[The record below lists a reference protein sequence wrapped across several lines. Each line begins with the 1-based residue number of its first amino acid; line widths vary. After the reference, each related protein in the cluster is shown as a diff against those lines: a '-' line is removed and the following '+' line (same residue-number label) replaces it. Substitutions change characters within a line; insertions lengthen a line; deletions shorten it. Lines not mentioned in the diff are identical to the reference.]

1 MSRSDGSAT
10 VYMGKIYIAG
20 GLNDQMIESSVE
32 FYDLTAKT
40 WSLIMPT
47 PRTSLGFVA
56 LDDALYD
63 IGGNNGFERLQSV
76 EKYDMRHK
84 SWQMVANM
92 LSKRSTFATAVIENS
107 IYVIC
112 GYNGQTPTDSLS
124 QIWTPTRCR
133 WFATKLSHNSPRAYH
148 GIQVPIIYD
157 MVYVIGGTD
166 GINNLDIDSCVQYFH
181 LSIQRQHRLSN
192 TAFNFI
198 KANFCD
204 VIYKCMDFPELSADE
219 LTVLIASDDLNVK
232 SEQTVYEAII
242 HWIQWS
248 ANERSGLHLYPLL
261 KNLRY
266 ARLDIEFI
274 ENTVAKNGLIVED
287 QDSQQL
293 VNKFVDTFRTFIK
306 KKDGYGLYVG
316 LHPEAIRPRVPHEIA
331 IVFGGWQEGIPS
343 TMLKIIY
350 ELVYVIDGT
359 DGINILKSVQCFDTI
374 TKRWYDR
381 QDMNTERCYVNTVVV
396 DGNIYAMGGHNGQH
410 RIKSCEKYDPQ
421 TKVWTKIQDM
431 NMSRS
436 DGSATVYMGKIYIA
450 GGLNDQMIES
460 SVEFYDLTAKTWSL
474 IMPTPRT
481 SLGFVALD
489 DALYDIGGNNGFE
502 RLQSVEKY
510 DIKLKSWQ
518 MVANMLSKRS
528 TFATAVIENSIYV
541 IGGYN
546 GQTLICSVEKYD
558 SLSQIW
564 TPARCLNHDH
574 SGLAVCVASG
584 LSTVADFTFI
594 GRNELKLRNNYDNKD
609 LDNKIGS
616 VTLWYIL
623 ALFLLSSM
631 IQPVKGFDFIIGFD
645 KDAEMGTTTSVLMV
659 LGIGACLV
667 AGFLTT
673 VYCIHERYRVAR
685 HQPTHVLPVHHI
697 QPSKS
702 FQSFVYPNNNNIF
715 VKEIERIS
723 SVVNRDDSIPFANKN
738 KEMLRQAHIGN
749 RFYNGSL
756 LGVVINNTTGDISS
770 NIAEKAFKGHYF
782 VGQSHGFTTVA
793 VEMDTNTL
801 KRKYSGSVTDV
812 SNPKKKCTRKCSDI
826 SCQ

>member
-1 MSRSDGSAT
+1 MS
-10 VYMGKIYIAG
+10 
-20 GLNDQMIESSVE
+20 LNELSSTDE
-32 FYDLTAKT
+32 QPSTSGNQLTA
-40 WSLIMPT
+40 P
-47 PRTSLGFVA
+47 VA
-56 LDDALYD
+56 DSPDA
-63 IGGNNGFERLQSV
+63 
-76 EKYDMRHK
+76 
-84 SWQMVANM
+84 
-92 LSKRSTFATAVIENS
+92 TTTATAFDWDVFADRGKALRYFRQTREAIDVMIVTNDDGEECVHLPIVSTLGPQFTKTLVTAMSDSNAETVQLDNGSEVKKIVVKDMDKQVLKS
-107 IYVIC
+107 IIDMTYESTLCVSDDTVWPLIRAAID
-112 GYNGQTPTDSLS
+112 YEMTDVLDASLLFLA
-124 QIWTPTRCR
+124 TR
-133 WFATKLSHNSPRAYH
+133 
-148 GIQVPIIYD
+148 
-157 MVYVIGGTD
+157 
-166 GINNLDIDSCVQYFH
+166 LDIDNCVQYFH
-181 LSIQRQHRLSN
+181 LGIQHNHRLSN
-192 TAFNFI
+192 ASFNFI

-248 ANERSGLHLYPLL
+248 ANERSGHLYPLL

-293 VNKFVDTFRTFIK
+293 VNKFVDTFRTFTK

-316 LHPEAIRPRVPHEIA
+316 LHPDPIRPRVPHEIA
-331 IVFGGWQEGIPS
+331 IVFGGWQEGVPS
-343 TMLKIIY
+343 TMLEVYDIRTNRWFDTKISHNSPRAYHGMQIING
-350 ELVYVIDGT
+350 LVYVIGGT

-381 QDMNTERCYVNTVVV
+381 QDMNEKRCYVSTVVV

-474 IMPTPRT
+474 IMPMITPRT

-489 DALYDIGGNNGFE
+489 DALYAIGGNNGFE

-546 GQTLICSVEKYD
+546 GQTPICSVEKYD

-564 TPARCLNHDH
+564 TPARSLNHDR

-584 LSTVADFTFI
+584 LSTAVDFTFI
-594 GRNELKLRNNYDNKD
+594 GRNELKLRKQLDSKDIDNGDADDKCANS
-609 LDNKIGS
+609 DNIGTDGQTDEDNITFGS
-616 VTLWYIL
+616 V
-623 ALFLLSSM
+623 
-631 IQPVKGFDFIIGFD
+631 
-645 KDAEMGTTTSVLMV
+645 
-659 LGIGACLV
+659 
-667 AGFLTT
+667 
-673 VYCIHERYRVAR
+673 
-685 HQPTHVLPVHHI
+685 
-697 QPSKS
+697 
-702 FQSFVYPNNNNIF
+702 
-715 VKEIERIS
+715 
-723 SVVNRDDSIPFANKN
+723 
-738 KEMLRQAHIGN
+738 
-749 RFYNGSL
+749 
-756 LGVVINNTTGDISS
+756 
-770 NIAEKAFKGHYF
+770 
-782 VGQSHGFTTVA
+782 
-793 VEMDTNTL
+793 
-801 KRKYSGSVTDV
+801 
-812 SNPKKKCTRKCSDI
+812 
-826 SCQ
+826 